1 MSLSSRSLENDTL
14 IKTIILFL
22 IVFGIVVISHE
33 FGHYIIGRKNGIRVL
48 EFFVG
53 MGPTLF
59 SFEKGGTKYSLK
71 LFPIGGACMFD
82 GEDGLHGT
90 EDEGKE
96 KKSLHEMAGIES
108 PKEKEEK
115 TPVMIQQ
122 EGCAFNEAGVWK
134 RIATVFA
141 GPFFNFLLAFVF
153 ALIIVAFTGTDR
165 PVVMGFM
172 ENSAVE
178 QAGLQVGDVITR
190 IGHERIHL
198 YREVSLISALNEG
211 ETLEIHYTRDG
222 EKRVAMVTPV
232 YDEEAGRYYL
242 GLMGAGEYIKCNP
255 IQVFQ
260 YSFYEVEYWVK
271 ATYKSIGMLLS
282 GQATK
287 DDVSGPVGIAQFV
300 GDTYE
305 EAKGYGVSTV
315 IFTMMNIVILLSV
328 NIGIMNLLPLPALDG
343 GRLIFMFVEVIR
355 GKPVPPE
362 KEGIVHFAGLVVLMI
377 LMVFVMYNDIM
388 KLVH

>member
-33 FGHYIIGRKNGIRVL
+33 FGHYIIGRKSGIRVL

-82 GEDGLHGT
+82 GEDGLHGI

>member
-33 FGHYIIGRKNGIRVL
+33 FGHYIIGRKSGIRVL

-59 SFEKGGTKYSLK
+59 SFEKGGTKYSLM

-153 ALIIVAFTGTDR
+153 ALSIVAFTGTDR

-222 EKRVAMVTPV
+222 EKRVTMVTPV